1 MQRIIKFRGLTANG
15 DMVYGYLVPDLP
27 DSTVYYKEYSQRIC
41 WYEGQA
47 HHNIPVKNGTVGE
60 YTGLKDSNAREIYEG
75 DILLAEDEYTDRILD
90 DGTGPREPLNHLAP
104 VEFHDGSFG
113 ITISNRGDN
122 YSEGFWP
129 FDRILNDIGDTP
141 SEMEVIGN
149 IYENK
154 ELLDD

>member
-60 YTGLKDSNAREIYEG
+60 YTGLKDKNGVGIYEG
-75 DILLAEDEYTDRILD
+75 DIVRV
-90 DGTGPREPLNHLAP
+90 GG
-104 VEFHDGSFG
+104 
-113 ITISNRGDN
+113 GDVTTCKWSV
-122 YSEGFWP
+122 YQAGFN
-129 FDRILNDIGDTP
+129 LIGLTTYAVGFTHYG
-141 SEMEVIGN
+141 ENKQEVIGN